1 MYTGASKTE
10 MDSLIFQKVLERAGD
25 RTEIME
31 ESRQFAQ
38 RQELSKCMCWLV
50 SERKAVILK

>member
-1 MYTGASKTE
+1 M
-10 MDSLIFQKVLERAGD
+10 IFQKVLERAGD